1 MSAQLDNLS
10 LVPTVDQPLATTT
23 SIREAVLAQFKDAET
38 TITGLAEK
46 YRDVAFDV
54 ATPKGMR
61 DAIAARADLRDN
73 GRLMVTKAEARI
85 KGEVNDLKRVMSSEV
100 DRLVAIVKPVE
111 DAVDAQIKAEDQRKA
126 AEKAER
132 ERIAAE
138 KAAVHQAKIAKIRAA
153 ADNAKGISSDR
164 IMNGIAMVEGLDF
177 GVECEDF
184 LSQYQ
189 RAKEETITSM
199 RSSLAEAQARE
210 AAEAQRLENERMA
223 AELAAQR
230 KALEEAQSALAAQA
244 EKVEAQRLAAARA
257 AVSAI
262 RFPEPEPVVEVARA
276 NPPAIPDT
284 VLPVTPDA
292 SVAQFHGSAAVA
304 FTAINDSEK
313 AEAIEPEVAQRLTK
327 LVASLVAEEAV
338 SSAKT
343 SSNEAATVKL
353 GDICNNIGHGFT
365 MTASFVENVLGIKPA
380 AIEKAAKLYRPSDE
394 RRIHAAL
401 INHLNVLNTLKV

>member
-1 MSAQLDNLS
+1 
-10 LVPTVDQPLATTT
+10 
-23 SIREAVLAQFKDAET
+23 
-38 TITGLAEK
+38 
-46 YRDVAFDV
+46 
-54 ATPKGMR
+54 
-61 DAIAARADLRDN
+61 
-73 GRLMVTKAEARI
+73 
-85 KGEVNDLKRVMSSEV
+85 
-100 DRLVAIVKPVE
+100 
-111 DAVDAQIKAEDQRKA
+111 
-126 AEKAER
+126 
-132 ERIAAE
+132 
-138 KAAVHQAKIAKIRAA
+138 
-153 ADNAKGISSDR
+153 
-164 IMNGIAMVEGLDF
+164 
-177 GVECEDF
+177 
-184 LSQYQ
+184 
-189 RAKEETITSM
+189 
-199 RSSLAEAQARE
+199 
-210 AAEAQRLENERMA
+210 MA